1 MSNLLHQIEAAR
13 VRAAEQAVV
22 ASLPAELLDNGDQ
35 AEPYDSRGP
44 TTLEGWRSAAL
55 AGEKERDWLRERL
68 RTVDRHQGKDCWYW
82 QNDGED
88 HLESLTS
95 ALPVVIRAD
104 HLRALLAERQQ
115 ALDMLAGLHPCL
127 TTDDPAEM
135 ARQIFDAV
143 MAERAAHAEE
153 LANHRRNLEGRDALI
168 SRWRAGMRELIPQ
181 RMGAE
186 AIRERLQS
194 LLAGAASHP

>member
-1 MSNLLHQIEAAR
+1 MLVEM
-13 VRAAEQAVV
+13 
-22 ASLPAELLDNGDQ
+22 
-35 AEPYDSRGP
+35 
-44 TTLEGWRSAAL
+44 
-55 AGEKERDWLRERL
+55 
-68 RTVDRHQGKDCWYW
+68 
-82 QNDGED
+82 
-88 HLESLTS
+88 
-95 ALPVVIRAD
+95 
-104 HLRALLAERQQ
+104 QQ

-127 TTDDPAEM
+127 TTDEPPEM

-168 SRWRAGMRELIPQ
+168 DRWRAGMRELIPQ

-194 LLAGAASHP
+194 LLSGGAIQSPGSVEGDKP